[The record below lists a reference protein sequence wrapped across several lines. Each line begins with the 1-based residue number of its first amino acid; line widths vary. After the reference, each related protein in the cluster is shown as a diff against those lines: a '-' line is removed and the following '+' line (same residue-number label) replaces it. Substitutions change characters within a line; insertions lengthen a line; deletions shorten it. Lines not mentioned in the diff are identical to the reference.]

1 MKDKDYFARLCD
13 FSKLSNFVQNYS
25 SNYYEQNPYTTPAS
39 CPATQEFMQ
48 MIEKKCTMNLTTT
61 LTHCLICNHNNL
73 YGYL

>member
-13 FSKLSNFVQNYS
+13 FSKLSSVVQNYS

-48 MIEKKCTMNLTTT
+48 MIGEKMYGEFNNHIDT
-61 LTHCLICNHNNL
+61 LLNM
-73 YGYL
+73 